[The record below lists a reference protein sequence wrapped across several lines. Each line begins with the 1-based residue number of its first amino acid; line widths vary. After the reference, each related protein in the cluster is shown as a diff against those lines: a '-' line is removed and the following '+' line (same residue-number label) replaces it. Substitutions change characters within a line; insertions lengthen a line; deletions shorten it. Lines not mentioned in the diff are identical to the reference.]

1 MPDAAPVMKMAL
13 RLAGRLDVHMAVPRW
28 QMAVRRVPTTSHLQ
42 VIGPLGSLPAAFQ
55 PAFSPFGALNSMSL
69 GRFAALPF
77 VVVAGF
83 TLSAC
88 VFDLSSDE
96 PAPRVRAAD
105 ACPARD
111 EASWAKMQAFL
122 EANKLKDGV
131 KVTESGL
138 QYRVLQAGKET
149 ARKPTWASTV
159 NVRYRGTL
167 IDGTVFDET
176 KPSEPPAE
184 FEAGGVIKGWQE
196 ALTIDARRRKMGNGG
211 PLRTRLRLQ
220 GQGRYQ
226 GGSGFGVRD
235 RAAED

>member
-1 MPDAAPVMKMAL
+1 
-13 RLAGRLDVHMAVPRW
+13 
-28 QMAVRRVPTTSHLQ
+28 
-42 VIGPLGSLPAAFQ
+42 
-55 PAFSPFGALNSMSL
+55 MSL
-69 GRFAALPF
+69 GRFAALPIL
-77 VVVAGF
+77 VVASF
-83 TLSAC
+83 SLSAC

-96 PAPRVRAAD
+96 PKPKVHVAD

-111 EASWAKMQAFL
+111 QASWAKMQAFL

-196 ALTIDARRRKMGNGG
+196 ALTLMREGEKWETVVPSELAYGCKGK
-211 PLRTRLRLQ
+211 
-220 GQGRYQ
+220 
-226 GGSGFGVRD
+226 GSIKSDQVLVF
-235 RAAED
+235 EIELLKIK